1 MYYLRPAKQD
11 KGSLSWHARNPWS
24 TTRLRLPGGADM
36 IFVSGANG
44 KFAQAVIRNILAA
57 GRGADLAVGTRDANS
72 AVARQLASQGVRV
85 READFRRPES
95 MRHALE
101 GVQKALFIPT
111 YDTND
116 VRLQQ
121 NLNALESARAAS
133 VEHVV
138 YASFLRAE
146 SQRVEHS
153 RLVHY
158 PTEQAIRASGLG
170 FTLLRHALYAEI
182 LVGDLQE
189 TLSSGL
195 LRRPSGTARC
205 AYIAREDLG
214 ASAAQILLR
223 DEPSGRVYTETMEQT
238 YSGQEVA
245 SLISEVFARAVSFQA
260 VAAADWPRYMTEHWG
275 VPPELSKSTVG
286 TMQAVEAGEFDVVT
300 EDYRQITGRAAR
312 TMRQFLEAVRD
323 ASGS

>member
-1 MYYLRPAKQD
+1 
-11 KGSLSWHARNPWS
+11 
-24 TTRLRLPGGADM
+24 M

-44 KFAQAVIRNILAA
+44 QFAHAVIRNILAA
-57 GRGADLAVGTRDANS
+57 GRGGELAVGTRNANS
-72 AVARQLASQGVRV
+72 AYAQDLASLGVRV
-85 READFRRPES
+85 READFRRPDS

-101 GVQKALFIPT
+101 GVSKALFIPT

-121 NLNALESARAAS
+121 NLNALEAARAAG
-133 VEHVV
+133 VKHVV

-153 RLVHY
+153 RLVHF

-182 LVGDLQE
+182 LVGDLKE
-189 TLSSGL
+189 TLSTGL
-195 LRRPSGTARC
+195 LRRPSGKARC

-238 YSGQEVA
+238 YSGEEVA
-245 SLISEVFARAVSFQA
+245 ALMSEVFGQPVCFQA
-260 VAAADWPRYMTEHWG
+260 VPATEWPRYMTEHWG
-275 VPPELSKSTVG
+275 VPPEISKSTVG
-286 TMQAVEAGEFDVVT
+286 TMQAVEAGEFDLVT
-300 EDYRQITGRAAR
+300 PDYREITGRPAR
-312 TMRQFLEAVRD
+312 TMRQFLEAVR
-323 ASGS
+323 SVV